1 MVRFLHDEPAVAQ
14 ALLAAHGVELVAV
27 SQVDEHLAVLRVL
40 AASEADVRVDV
51 VITAPDDVDADSGN
65 GAWHVNAQHEAH
77 TVLEGVGVI
86 EFWCDDKAVGAV
98 LEPGD
103 IMLVKGAEHRY
114 RPLTD
119 QRWLIRYSG
128 GPHEELTAT
137 QTGRASEPWPVVS
150 FD

>member
-1 MVRFLHDEPAVAQ
+1 MVRFLYDDDAEAQ
-14 ALLAAHGVELVAV
+14 ALLAANGVELVAV
-27 SQVDEHLAVLRVL
+27 SQIHEQLAVHRVL
-40 AASEADVRVDV
+40 AASEADVRADV
-51 VITAPDDVDADSGN
+51 VLIAPDDADADTGN
-65 GAWHVNAQHEAH
+65 GVWHVNAQHEAH
-77 TVLEGVGVI
+77 TVLEGVGLI
-86 EFWCDDKAVGAV
+86 EFWCADRPVAAV

-128 GPHEELTAT
+128 GPEASLTAT
-137 QTGRASEPWPVVS
+137 ETGRVSEPWPVVT